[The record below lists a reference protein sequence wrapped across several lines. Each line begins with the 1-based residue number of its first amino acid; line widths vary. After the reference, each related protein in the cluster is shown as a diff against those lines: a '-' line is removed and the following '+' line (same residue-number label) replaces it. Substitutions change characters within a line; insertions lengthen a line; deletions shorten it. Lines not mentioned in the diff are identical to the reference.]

1 MRFAV
6 AGGGI
11 AGLAAAWQLSSR
23 PGTRVTVFEPGRIG
37 GKLQT
42 SEFAGRPVDEG
53 PDAFIVRSPE
63 AVQLCSEL
71 GIGDLVAPAA
81 GRTLLWNG
89 DRLRPIPPGLVLGVP
104 GRLGP
109 VVRSRLLSPAG
120 IVRAGLDLVLPPT
133 RIGEDIS
140 VGELVGSRFGRQVAR
155 RLVEPLLGG
164 IHAAPL
170 DALSTAVVAPHVLAA
185 ARSSRSLLLGLRK
198 VAAGPGTASAGS
210 AGPVFLTPR
219 GGTATLVERLEKVLA
234 ERGVEFRSDPVAGIG
249 AAPGTARVSTTGGGT
264 SDFDGAVL
272 AVPAPAAVQIL
283 GPLAPSGLDGIAF
296 TSVALLTVFVPAS
309 QWSPPAGFNGLLVT
323 SESRRLMTA
332 CSFYTNKWPDPPSE
346 PAGTIL
352 RISAGRH
359 GDDRIDHLD
368 DSAVVSRLIE
378 EISSAVGTPIRP
390 SATRLS
396 RWPSSFPLYR
406 VGHAQAVQRIHAE
419 IAERAAG
426 CLALAGASYGGAG
439 IPACIRSGRE
449 AAASVL
455 AGASG

>member
-6 AGGGI
+6 AGGGV
-11 AGLAAAWQLSSR
+11 AGLAAAWDLSSR
-23 PGTRVTVFEPGRIG
+23 PGTRLTVFEPGRIG

-71 GIGDLVAPAA
+71 GIRDLVAPAA
-81 GRTLLWNG
+81 GRTLLWDG
-89 DRLRPIPPGLVLGVP
+89 RRLRPIPPGLVLGVP

-109 VVRSRLLSPAG
+109 VIRSGLLSPAG
-120 IVRAGLDLVLPPT
+120 MVRAGLDLVLPPT

-140 VGELVGSRFGRQVAR
+140 VGELVGTRFGQQVAR

-185 ARSSRSLLLGLRK
+185 ARSSRSLLLGLRQ
-198 VAAGPGTASAGS
+198 VAAGPGTAS

-234 ERGVEFRSDPVAGIG
+234 ERGVEFRSDAVAGIA
-249 AAPGTARVSTTGGGT
+249 AAPGTVQVSTTGGGT

-272 AVPAPAAVQIL
+272 AVPAPAAAQIL
-283 GPLAPSGLDGIAF
+283 GPLAPSGLDRIAF
-296 TSVALLTVFVPAS
+296 TSVALLTAFVPAS
-309 QWSPPAGFNGLLVT
+309 QWAAPPGFNGLLVT

-359 GDDRIDHLD
+359 GDDRTDHLD
-368 DSAVVSRLIE
+368 DSALVSRLIE

-419 IAERAAG
+419 ITERG
-426 CLALAGASYGGAG
+426 GGRLALAGASYGGAG

-455 AGASG
+455 AGAGG